1 MFSQAGGANGSNP
14 GFANVSKQFMQYKTS
29 AEIIE
34 DIRQEVK
41 LSTAAR
47 LTGFLWWV
55 MVFTLSEAIRQSE
68 RLFDFSTVWA
78 SVLYHWSV
86 PLALYILAYITSTYN
101 LHNLKKHEHE
111 LELALA
117 RRAEAS
123 HGSGDPYLKHQGVNT
138 DVYTVNPKT
147 LSARYPHPTAAST
160 TSRY

>member
-1 MFSQAGGANGSNP
+1 MFAQASGDNGSNP
-14 GFANVSKQFMQYKTS
+14 GFAKVTNQFSQYKTS

-86 PLALYILAYITSTYN
+86 PLALYILAYITSVYN
-101 LHNLKKHEHE
+101 LQSLKKHEHE
-111 LELALA
+111 LEVAMS
-117 RRAEAS
+117 RRADPS
-123 HGSGDPYLKHQGVNT
+123 HGSGDAFFKHQGANGG
-138 DVYTVNPKT
+138 VYTANPKT
-147 LSARYPHPTAAST
+147 FSSRNRNPTAANT
-160 TSRY
+160 AALQ